1 MSTPIYPLHGIA
13 LRVGLDRGVFS
24 DKNRL
29 GRNLLR
35 SFDFGQV
42 RTEQEPPRLQLI
54 FGGFY
59 FAQIFV
65 EGEQGT
71 KSMKSN
77 DNPLQIVQ
85 IQISSEM
92 TSSLQKSHGTS
103 TEKTTA
109 TRGMLGRDLLK
120 VIIEVFVIYLWGCV
134 LVVLSC

>member
-71 KSMKSN
+71 ESMKLN
-77 DNPLQIVQ
+77 DDPLQ

-92 TSSLQKSHGTS
+92 TSRLQKSHGTS

-120 VIIEVFVIYLWGCV
+120 VIIEVFVIHLWGCV